1 MKKSFDVTFIYED
14 GSEEVVTTRQFDDGW
29 KSYADPAKNAKPVDP
44 EIRFSER
51 KGKIMKNY
59 KVYGNE
65 PTALH
70 LTEKAY
76 ETYASIDPL
85 EIREYTDEDN
95 NHTYDIIGA
104 VDFHNL
110 TAYEVRETLEDLG
123 RLAVKAEF

>member
-1 MKKSFDVTFIYED
+1 
-14 GSEEVVTTRQFDDGW
+14 
-29 KSYADPAKNAKPVDP
+29 
-44 EIRFSER
+44 
-51 KGKIMKNY
+51 MKNY
-59 KVYGNE
+59 KIYGNE

-110 TAYEVRETLEDLG
+110 TAHEVQETLESLGSDHFTIDSFGSDLPENWEECLDYLNDQARGMDSDEVDRLWEDFCLG